1 MQTLPATV
9 PALSSIQL
17 HDSPHLGGDTA
28 GCLIQLVSADWRI
41 TFANDV
47 FASAV
52 SRPLAEVIGS
62 DLRECL
68 PGISET
74 PFFSVAQ
81 ACMEQRR
88 SRKYV
93 GTFSSSED
101 PGRLYI
107 SELHPYA
114 DGLMI
119 LSTESGSAPSSLR
132 EANVLANVGKMAMGI
147 AYQINNVLN
156 TVVLLTDALERRWEN
171 GTPPGDLFGKMSRAL
186 EQGTSIADRLAHLN
200 LGALHHLAV
209 KGVSVNRTA
218 EDAVELCQAALLQRS
233 ADVTLSLSLN
243 ATRDLRMSASVLMA
257 SLVELIMNAI
267 EAIPSQGQVT
277 VRTGGRS
284 GRVFIEVEDDGPGM
298 SDEVKERAFEPF
310 FTTKGGRGNGLGLWM
325 VKQFVLEHHGQVEVS
340 THPGKGALFR
350 MEFPSA
356 PPR

>member
-9 PALSSIQL
+9 PAPLSIRPY
-17 HDSPHLGGDTA
+17 DSPRLEGDTA
-28 GCLIQLVSADWRI
+28 NCLIQVVSADWRI
-41 TFANDV
+41 IFANDQ
-47 FASAV
+47 FASALN
-52 SRPLAEVIGS
+52 RPLPEIIGS
-62 DLRECL
+62 DLRECF
-68 PGISET
+68 PGMSQT

-93 GTFSSSED
+93 RTFSSSED
-101 PGRLYI
+101 LGRFYV
-107 SELHPYA
+107 SEMHPYA
-114 DGLMI
+114 GGLII
-119 LSTESGSAPSSLR
+119 LSTESGSAPSSVR
-132 EANVLANVGKMAMGI
+132 DVNVLANVGKMAMGI
-147 AYQINNVLN
+147 AYQVNNVLN
-156 TVVLLTDALERRWEN
+156 TAVLLADALERRWEN
-171 GTPPGDLFGKMSRAL
+171 GTPPGDLFAKMSRAL
-186 EQGTSIADRLAHLN
+186 EQGTRLADRLAHLN
-200 LGALHHLAV
+200 LGALHQLVV
-209 KGVSVNRTA
+209 KDVSVNRTA
-218 EDAVELCQAALLQRS
+218 EDAVELCQAALLERS
-233 ADVTLSLSLN
+233 ADITLSLSLSP
-243 ATRDLRMSASVLMA
+243 TRDLRMSASVLMA

-325 VKQFVLEHHGQVEVS
+325 VRQFVLEHHGQVEVS